1 MTSCDVVVIGAGHN
15 GLACGSYLA
24 RAGLETVVLEQAAE
38 PGGCIVTEELASGA
52 GRLELGAFEHSGLR
66 ASGVDED
73 LELSSRFGLE
83 WRLADELVLAPCDD
97 GADLAMHNSLDRTVE
112 GFAAVLGREEAE
124 RYRDFASWA
133 ERAMAVLSQA
143 NNGPPPT
150 MRELTAVA
158 ELTLG
163 SRGDRLIQALYAS
176 ASNLCAA
183 HLSDPRLRGL
193 LLHWAAHSQQPPDD
207 PGTGAGALML
217 AAFHGA
223 PSARPAGGSRGTVDA
238 LVCCLEGH
246 GGSLRTGAAAERIEL
261 AGGRAVAVHAGGERI
276 AARRA
281 VVSAIDAKRV
291 FGGLVPAADV
301 PAELAREVAA
311 IHVGRRNVS
320 ELKVDAVIAR
330 LPDLDAPAGFERAL
344 MLSPNTDADIE
355 AAFAR
360 VRLGELPERPPLM
373 IGFPS
378 TREPGWTR
386 DPGHHVVWLSTFVP
400 WQPAAGPWDEGS
412 LDAAADWAWAAAER
426 ALRAEIEPV
435 ERLVTGP
442 GDWVRRNGN
451 PYACPNHVEMS
462 LDQLLGMRPSP
473 SLSRYA
479 TPIPGLYLSGAGSH
493 PGGGVTG
500 MPGRNAAAVV
510 LRDLGLRGKGR
521 LERWRGQAAML
532 RDAARAAR
540 SLRSAA

>member
-1 MTSCDVVVIGAGHN
+1 MTSCDVVVVGAGHN
-15 GLACGSYLA
+15 GLACGAYLA
-24 RAGLETVVLEQAAE
+24 RAGLETIVVEQAPE
-38 PGGCIVTEELASGA
+38 PGGCVVTEELPSGA
-52 GRLELGAFEHSGLR
+52 GRLEIGAFEHSGLR

-73 LELSSRFGLE
+73 LELSARFGLE
-83 WRLADELVLAPCDD
+83 WLLCDELVLAPCDD
-97 GADLAMHNSLDRTVE
+97 GTDLAMHSSLDRTVE
-112 GFAAVLGREEAE
+112 GFAELLGRDEAE
-124 RYRDFASWA
+124 RYRRFAQWS
-133 ERAMAVLSQA
+133 ERALAVLSQA

-150 MRELTAVA
+150 MRELTAAA

-163 SRGDRLIQALYAS
+163 VEGQRLIQALYAS

-183 HLSDPRLRGL
+183 HLGDPRLRGL
-193 LLHWAAHSQQPPDD
+193 MQHWAAHSQQPPDD
-207 PGTGAGALML
+207 PGTGAGAMML

-223 PSARPAGGSRGTVDA
+223 PSARPAGGSRGTVAA
-238 LVCCLEGH
+238 LARCLEGH
-246 GGSLRTGAAAERIEL
+246 GGSLRTGAAADRIEV
-261 AGGRAVAVHAGGERI
+261 AGGRAVAVHAGDERI

-281 VVSAIDAKRV
+281 VVSTIDAKRV
-291 FGGLVPAADV
+291 FERLVDPDHVPAA
-301 PAELAREVAA
+301 LAAEVAA

-320 ELKVDAVIAR
+320 ELKVDAVLTR
-330 LPDLDAPAGFERAL
+330 LPDLDVPAGFERAL

-360 VRLGELPERPPLM
+360 IRLGGLPERPPLM

-386 DPGHHVVWLSTFVP
+386 DPEAAVVWLSTFVP
-400 WQPAAGPWDEGS
+400 WEPADGPWTEAS
-412 LDAAADWAWAAAER
+412 LDEAADWAWRAAER
-426 ALRAEIEPV
+426 ALRTELEPV

-442 GDWVRRNGN
+442 QDWVRRNGN

-473 SLSRYA
+473 SLSRYS
-479 TPIPGLYLSGAGSH
+479 TPIAGLYLSGAGAH

-500 MPGRNAAAVV
+500 MPGRNAAAAV
-510 LRDLGLRGKGR
+510 LRDLGLRSRGR
-521 LERWRGQAAML
+521 IERWRSQAAML

-540 SLRSAA
+540 ALRRAA

>member
-15 GLACGSYLA
+15 GLACGAYLA
-24 RAGLETVVLEQAAE
+24 RAGVDTIVVEQAAE
-38 PGGCIVTEELASGA
+38 PGGCVVTEALPSGR
-52 GRLELGAFEHSGLR
+52 GRLEIGAFEHSGLR

-83 WRLADELVLAPCDD
+83 WLLSDELVLAPCDD
-97 GADLAMHNSLDRTVE
+97 GTDLALHNSLERTVE
-112 GFAAVLGREEAE
+112 GFAAALGREEAE
-124 RYRDFASWA
+124 RYRRFADWSA
-133 ERAMAVLSQA
+133 RAIGVLSQA

-150 MRELTAVA
+150 MRELTAAA

-163 SRGDRLIQALYAS
+163 AEGQRLIQALYAS
-176 ASNLCAA
+176 SSNLCAA
-183 HLSDPRLRGL
+183 HLGDPRLRGL
-193 LLHWAAHSQQPPDD
+193 LDHWAAHSQQPPDD
-207 PGTGAGALML
+207 PGTGAGAMML

-223 PSARPAGGSRGTVDA
+223 PSARPAGGSQGTVDA
-238 LVCCLEGH
+238 LVRCLEGH
-246 GGSLRTGAAAERIEL
+246 GGVLRTSAGVERIEV
-261 AGGRAVAVHAGGERI
+261 AGGRAVAVEAGGERI
-276 AARRA
+276 TAGRA

-291 FGGLVPAADV
+291 FESLIEPAHVPPGLR
-301 PAELAREVAA
+301 EEVAG

-320 ELKVDAVIAR
+320 ELKVDGVLAK
-330 LPDLDAPAGFERAL
+330 LPELDVPAGFERAL

-360 VRLGELPERPPLM
+360 IRLGLLPERPPLM

-378 TREPGWTR
+378 TREPGWTA
-386 DPGHHVVWLSTFVP
+386 DPENAVIWLSTFVP
-400 WQPAAGPWDEGS
+400 WEPAEGPWTEAT
-412 LDAAADWAWAAAER
+412 LEAAADYTWAAAER
-426 ALRAEIEPV
+426 ALRTELEPV
-435 ERLVTGP
+435 ERLITGP
-442 GDWVRRNGN
+442 QDWVRRNGN
-451 PYACPNHVEMS
+451 PFACPNHVEMS

-479 TPIPGLYLSGAGSH
+479 TPVDGLYLSGAGSH

-510 LRDLGLRGKGR
+510 LADLGLRSRNR
-521 LERWRGQAAML
+521 LERWRSQAAML

-540 SLRSAA
+540 ALRRAA

>member
-1 MTSCDVVVIGAGHN
+1 MASCDVVVIGAGHN

-24 RAGLETVVLEQAAE
+24 RAGLEVIVLERGAE
-38 PGGCIVTEELASGA
+38 PGGCIVTEELPSGA
-52 GRLELGAFEHSGLR
+52 GRLELGAFEHSGIR
-66 ASGVDED
+66 ASGVDQD

-83 WRLADELVLAPCDD
+83 WLLTDELVLAPCDD
-97 GADLAMHNSLDRTVE
+97 GVDLAMYNSLDRTVA
-112 GFAAVLGREEAE
+112 GFAEVLGREEAE
-124 RYRDFASWA
+124 RYRRFATWS
-133 ERAMAVLSQA
+133 ERAMTVISQA

-150 MRELTAVA
+150 MRELSAVA
-158 ELTLG
+158 DLALG
-163 SRGDRLIQALYAS
+163 SEGQRLIQALFAS
-176 ASNLCAA
+176 ASNLCAS
-183 HLSDPRLRGL
+183 HLEDPRLRGL

-207 PGTGAGALML
+207 PGTAAGALML

-238 LVCCLEGH
+238 LVRCLEGY
-246 GGSLRTGAAAERIEL
+246 GGSLRLGAPAERIEI
-261 AGGRAVAVHAGGERI
+261 AGGRAVAVEAGGERI
-276 AARRA
+276 EARRA
-281 VVSAIDAKRV
+281 VVAAIDAKRV
-291 FGGLVPAADV
+291 FGELVPATSV
-301 PAELAREVAA
+301 PAALAREVDG

-320 ELKVDAVIAR
+320 ELKVDAVLAR
-330 LPDLDAPAGFERAL
+330 LPDLDLPEGFERSM

-360 VRLGELPERPPLM
+360 IRLGELPERPPMM

-386 DPGHHVVWLSTFVP
+386 EPGQHVIWLSTFVP
-400 WQPAAGPWDEGS
+400 WEPATGPWEEAS
-412 LDAAADWAWAAAER
+412 LEAAADWAWRAAER
-426 ALRAEIEPV
+426 ALRTELELV
-435 ERLVTGP
+435 ERKITGP
-442 GDWVRRNGN
+442 ADWVRRNGN
-451 PYACPNHVEMS
+451 PYACPNHIEMS

-479 TPIPGLYLSGAGSH
+479 TPIEGLYLSGAGTH

-500 MPGRNAAAVV
+500 MPGRNAAGVV
-510 LRDLGLRGKGR
+510 LADLGLRTKGR

-532 RDAARAAR
+532 RDAARAVR

>member
-1 MTSCDVVVIGAGHN
+1 MPACDVVVIGAGHN

-24 RAGLETVVLEQAAE
+24 RAGLDTVVLEQAAE
-38 PGGCIVTEELASGA
+38 PGGCIVTEQLPSGA
-52 GRLELGAFEHSGLR
+52 GRLELGAFEHSGIR

-73 LELSSRFGLE
+73 LGLSSQFGLE
-83 WRLADELVLAPCDD
+83 WLLSDELVLAPCDD
-97 GADLAMHNSLDRTVE
+97 GVDLALHNSLERTVE

-124 RYRDFASWA
+124 RYRRFAAWSQ
-133 ERAMAVLSQA
+133 RAVAVLSQA

-150 MRELTAVA
+150 MRELTALA
-158 ELTLG
+158 DLTLG
-163 SRGDRLIQALYAS
+163 AEGQRLIQALYAS
-176 ASNLCAA
+176 SSNLCAA
-183 HLSDPRLRGL
+183 HLGDPRLRGL
-193 LLHWAAHSQQPPDD
+193 LQHWAAHSQQPPDD
-207 PGTGAGALML
+207 PGTGAGAMML

-238 LVCCLEGH
+238 LARCLAAH
-246 GGSLRTGAAAERIEL
+246 GGELRTGAAAERIEI
-261 AGGRAVAVHAGGERI
+261 AGGRAVAVHAAGERFE
-276 AARRA
+276 ARRA

-291 FGGLVPAADV
+291 FERLVDPGDVPAA
-301 PAELAREVAA
+301 LASEVAA

-320 ELKVDAVIAR
+320 ELKVDAVLAKPPE
-330 LPDLDAPAGFERAL
+330 LGVPSGFERAL

-360 VRLGELPERPPLM
+360 IRLGALPERPPLM

-378 TREPGWTR
+378 AREGGWTR
-386 DPGHHVVWLSTFVP
+386 DPGNAVIWLSTFVP
-400 WQPAAGPWDEGS
+400 WKPAEGPWDEHS
-412 LDAAADWAWAAAER
+412 LEAAADFTWRAAER
-426 ALRAEIEPV
+426 ALRTELEPV
-435 ERLVTGP
+435 ERLITGP
-442 GDWVRRNGN
+442 QDWVRRNGN

-479 TPIPGLYLSGAGSH
+479 TPIRGLYLSGAGSH

-510 LRDLGLRGKGR
+510 LRDLGLRAKGR
-521 LERWRGQAAML
+521 IERLRSQAALL

-540 SLRSAA
+540 SLRSSA